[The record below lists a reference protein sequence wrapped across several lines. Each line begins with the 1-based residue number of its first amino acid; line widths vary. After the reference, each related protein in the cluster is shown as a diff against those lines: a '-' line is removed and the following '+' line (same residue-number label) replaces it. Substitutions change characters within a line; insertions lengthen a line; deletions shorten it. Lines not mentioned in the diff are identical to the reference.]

1 MVPITRQQMNRLSWT
16 ILLLAV
22 AAVAPRAGYG
32 QGRPITLDDAVQS
45 ALKSNPGL
53 EASALEI
60 DVQKQLKRTAT
71 EIPKTQALLMYGQYN
86 SLNKDNN
93 FTLTQSIP
101 FPTVFTSQAKLGSL
115 HVQSSAYKQTT
126 SENELTYQVK
136 QVYQTLRYL
145 HAQQALLLSQD
156 SIFADLVRITSL
168 QYKTGEATLL
178 QKTSSETRYNE
189 VQNLIR
195 QNAADQRTYGSQLQI
210 LINAPDEIS
219 IVPDRYLPLSTTLV
233 DDSTQ
238 VASNPMLA
246 YYRSISNI
254 AAQQKRVDSNKAL
267 PDLTAGYFNQTLIG
281 FQQQLDGTDRYFS
294 SADRFSGFLV
304 GIAIPI
310 WFVPAHARVR
320 ASSIHSSATQLN
332 TQYLE
337 KQLYGEW
344 NKAVQQFYKYQ
355 NSLAYYNRSA
365 LPNAEL
371 ILRQSNLAY
380 QAGDISQADYRLN
393 LQQALAIEDAYLLT
407 ILQYNQSIIMLE
419 FLSGKYSKN

>member
-1 MVPITRQQMNRLSWT
+1 MVTIKRQQMSRTILA
-16 ILLLAV
+16 ILLLAMATV
-22 AAVAPRAGYG
+22 TPRAGYG
-32 QGRPITLDDAVQS
+32 QGRPITLDEAVRTALQS
-45 ALKSNPGL
+45 NLGL
-53 EASALEI
+53 QSSALEV

-93 FTLTQSIP
+93 LTLTQSIP
-101 FPTVFTSQAKLGSL
+101 FPTVFTSQAKLGTM
-115 HVQSSAYKQTT
+115 HVQSSEYKRST

-136 QVYQTLRYL
+136 QVYQMLRYL
-145 HAQQALLLSQD
+145 HAQHGLLLRQD

-195 QNAADQRTYGSQLQI
+195 QNQADQRTYGSQLQI
-210 LINAPDEIS
+210 LMNTPDEIAIMPS
-219 IVPDRYLPLSTTLV
+219 AYLPLSTTLV

-246 YYRSISNI
+246 YQHSLSNI
-254 AAQQKRVDSNKAL
+254 AYQQKKVDSNKAL
-267 PDLTAGYFNQTLIG
+267 PDLTVGYFNQTLTG

-294 SADRFSGFLV
+294 TDDRFSGFLV
-304 GIAIPI
+304 GVAIPI
-310 WFVPAHARVR
+310 WFIPAHARVK
-320 ASSIHSSATQLN
+320 ASSIRSSAAQLN
-332 TQYLE
+332 AQYLE

-344 NKAVQQFYKYQ
+344 NSAVQQFYKYQ
-355 NSLAYYNRSA
+355 NSLEYYNRSA

-380 QAGDISQADYRLN
+380 RAGDISQADYRLN
-393 LQQALAIEDAYLLT
+393 LQQALAIEETYLQT
-407 ILQYNQSIIMLE
+407 ILQYNQSIVTLE
-419 FLSGKYSKN
+419 FLSGKYYKN